1 VPTRRTSS
9 RRSRAE
15 VPAPRP
21 QPVFVD
27 FSGRRWRALQGA
39 GALVLVVLTAV
50 LSWLLWP
57 VIVLMTGQLPG
68 PEPETVAA
76 TLGRQPVVIG
86 TGPMLRVVAVRPD
99 GGLTEPFTG
108 ARLGVLAAA
117 DRAAV
122 GTHPYVVQRYGC
134 GGGTRRIALTF
145 DDGPDPVWT
154 PKVLDVL
161 ARHRV
166 RGTFFVTGRA
176 AATSP
181 ELLRRIVAEGHALG
195 NHSVSH
201 QNLSE
206 ASRWRTRFEFSGNAA
221 VLARLSGQA
230 VEFVRPPYDGGTG
243 GAIGDEV
250 TAILWAQR
258 LGYPVASYDHDTHD
272 WAYGGGRGDSAPIAG
287 SLPRSI
293 PLPSLDGRDLTV
305 LLHDSGGDRA
315 HTVEYLDRVLI
326 PAARR
331 AGYTFATMPEAN
343 PQPAPGAAAG
353 AGVPGAV
360 GDPRTTGAV
369 TGLVEAWLVYPNRF
383 SWWLF
388 ALGAFTLGATGFG
401 YTLLALVRRWRRPPP
416 PARGSDPA
424 RDRPPLAVTVLIAA
438 YNEEKVIAATL
449 RGLVASTYPVL
460 EFLVVDDGSSDR
472 TSQIVAELSR
482 TLDPRIRLI
491 TQTNARKPAALNT
504 GLARTRSEIVV
515 TVDAD
520 TNVTPG
526 MVADLVRHF
535 EADPYG
541 TLGAVAGVVRVGNRQ
556 VNVLT
561 RWQALEYLTQIGVE
575 RAAHDHLGTIMIV
588 PGACAAWRREAVLR
602 AGGFSGDTLAED
614 CDLTLGL
621 HRMGW
626 RVTQDDVARA
636 DTEAPETL
644 DALLKQRVRWTF
656 GTIQAIFKH
665 KNMLLRPRFGLLGTV
680 TLPWSAVSV
689 VLPLLTIPFVTLVTV
704 EGFLAQ
710 GPAFLGGFYLMFSAA
725 QGLSALVAVRLL
737 GEPLST
743 LSAVPFY
750 RAVYDPLRTYLLC
763 KAGYLAA
770 RGLPVGWNK
779 LTRTGTVAGTAGPE
793 ASPAEPSAAPV
804 PGGLSQI
811 PAQPGPEGRDVSH
824 EAAR

>member
-1 VPTRRTSS
+1 MPSRRTRSS
-9 RRSRAE
+9 RRRAR
-15 VPAPRP
+15 VPAHRL
-21 QPVFVD
+21 QPVFIEL
-27 FSGRRWRALQGA
+27 SGRRWRVLRASGTV
-39 GALVLVVLTAV
+39 VLVVLSAV
-50 LSWLLWP
+50 IFTVMWP
-57 VIVLMTGQLPG
+57 VITLVTAPLPG
-68 PEPETVAA
+68 PEPQTVA
-76 TLGRQPVVIG
+76 TELGSRPVMIG
-86 TGPMLRVVAVRPD
+86 TGPMLRVVAVR
-99 GGLTEPFTG
+99 GGVLTDPFTG
-108 ARLGVLAAA
+108 AHLGVLVGA

-122 GTHPYVVQRYGC
+122 GARPYVVQRYGY

-161 ARHRV
+161 ARHGV

-201 QNLSE
+201 QNLS
-206 ASRWRTRFEFSGNAA
+206 AVPGWRTRFEISGNAA

-230 VEFVRPPYDGGTG
+230 VEIVRPPYDGGIG
-243 GAIGDEV
+243 GAVGDEAK
-250 TAILWAQR
+250 AILWAQR
-258 LGYPVASYDHDTHD
+258 LGYQVASYDHDTHD
-272 WAYGGGRGDSAPIAG
+272 WAYGGGSGDSAPIAG

-293 PLPSLDGRDLTV
+293 PVPSLDGRDLTV

-331 AGYTFATMPEAN
+331 AGYTFATVPQAN
-343 PQPAPGAAAG
+343 PGAAAG
-353 AGVPGAV
+353 ADVS
-360 GDPRTTGAV
+360 RTVADARTGGAV

-388 ALGAFTLGATGFG
+388 ALGVFALGATGFG
-401 YTLLALVRRWRRPPP
+401 YTLLALVRRWRRPPLP
-416 PARGSDPA
+416 VRGSDPA
-424 RDRPPLAVTVLIAA
+424 RDRSPLAVTVLIAA

-449 RGLVASTYPVL
+449 RGLVASTYPVH
-460 EFLVVDDGSSDR
+460 EFLVVDDGSTDR
-472 TSQIVAELSR
+472 TAEIVVELSR

-504 GLARTRSEIVV
+504 GLVRTRSEIVV

-535 EADPYG
+535 EADRYG

-561 RWQALEYLTQIGVE
+561 RWQALEYLSQIGVE
-575 RAAHDHLGTIMIV
+575 RAAHDVLGTIMIV

-602 AGGFSGDTLAED
+602 AGGFSEDTLAED

-656 GTIQAIFKH
+656 GTLQAIAKH
-665 KNMLLRPRFGLLGTV
+665 KDMLLRPRFGLLGAV
-680 TLPWSAVSV
+680 MLPWSAVSMG
-689 VLPLLTIPFVTLVTV
+689 LPLLTIPFVTLVTV

-710 GPAFLGGFYLMFSAA
+710 GPAFLGWLYVMFTAV

-737 GEPLST
+737 GEPLTT
-743 LSAVPFY
+743 LSVVPFY

-779 LTRTGTVAGTAGPE
+779 LPRTGTVAGTAGPE
-793 ASPAEPSAAPV
+793 AFPAASEELSAAV
-804 PGGLSQI
+804 PGGSPRI
-811 PAQPGPEGRDVSH
+811 PAQPGPGDREVSH
-824 EAAR
+824 EVAR